1 MNAIPFYI
9 IQTTSWIK
17 VSSPLGQC
25 YGTKKTC
32 VSQSLSQSLINL
44 VFTFMRDFKRI
55 TFFPPLSLNLLRKL
69 KQIRAVVVAQLV
81 ERLLPISEV
90 CGSNPVIGKKL
101 FIYWTF
107 VFCQLCIEK
116 TKIKKKEAGNG
127 PFKKNQSIT
136 VVQFTGLWVLAHSPT
151 GKASCC
157 KNWKHSKLDQTAS
170 SRVSRKFNY
179 L

>member
-157 KNWKHSKLDQTAS
+157 KNWKHSK
-170 SRVSRKFNY
+170 
-179 L
+179 